1 MAVEGDVDGGLREG
15 LLLARDAVPE
25 AAADDAAALAGA
37 EVVSAAAA
45 DSALAGSLAADVLA
59 VVERLLAVRPV
70 LLRRLEG

>member
-15 LLLARDAVPE
+15 LLLARDAVP
-25 AAADDAAALAGA
+25 DAAALAGA

-45 DSALAGSLAADVLA
+45 GSALAGSLAADVLV
-59 VVERLLAVRPV
+59 VVERVLAARPV

>member
-25 AAADDAAALAGA
+25 AATDDAAALAGA